1 MPYPMIPPP
10 KRSLGIF
17 GGLKNLLA
25 ERQAERE
32 AADAKQQALEDRVF
46 GSLRQARK
54 DVQDEDKN
62 QAEVRWLD
70 ERVRASKNPVVKPAA
85 VPRERLV
92 TVMKD
97 GKRVLLPESQA
108 SGMEAPGP
116 TPPPAPSLSF
126 QTIGGSAT
134 EPGEVVGVDPKT
146 GKVVTKVGT
155 AKAPGN
161 AGSASLTKAVATNKA
176 QLAVIDD
183 ALKELDQHPSAVG
196 LTRGL
201 PLIGDRLDPR
211 IDPNGVAARAQIAN
225 ISSLKIHDRSGA
237 AVSVHEFPRL
247 APFIPTVND
256 PPAAIRIKLQKLR
269 EAIALE
275 TDALSQA
282 SGSPKGGNTP
292 APSDPEFDAL
302 MAKYG
307 TRPPV

>member
-1 MPYPMIPPP
+1 MPYPIIP

-17 GGLKNLLA
+17 GGLQQKFARDDASAAAA
-25 ERQAERE
+25 EE
-32 AADAKQQALEDRVF
+32 KQIALEDRLAR
-46 GSLRQARK
+46 STRQGL
-54 DVQDEDKN
+54 QDI
-62 QAEVRWLD
+62 QAQEKSDAEIRWLD
-70 ERVRASKNPVVKPAA
+70 ERVRASKNPVPKPTA
-85 VPRERLV
+85 PTRERLV

-108 SGMEAPGP
+108 AGMEAPSP
-116 TPPPAPSLSF
+116 AAPQAPSLSF

-146 GKVVTKVGT
+146 GKVVTRVGA

-161 AGSASLTKAVATNKA
+161 AGAATLTKAVATNKT

-183 ALKELDQHPSAVG
+183 ALKELAGHESAVG
-196 LTRGL
+196 LSRGL

-211 IDPNGVAARAQIAN
+211 IDPKGVAARAQIAN
-225 ISSLKIHDRSGA
+225 IGSLKIHDRSGA

-247 APFIPTVND
+247 APFIPTVSD
-256 PPAAIRIKLQKLR
+256 PPAAIRVKLQKLR

-282 SGSPKGGNTP
+282 SGSAGGPPPTGGS
-292 APSDPEFDAL
+292 ADPEFDAL
-302 MAKYG
+302 MAKYSK
-307 TRPPV
+307 RPPV